1 MFLILRHEKERQAF
15 RKKRIWVKP
24 WVARKTQKGCFRN
37 IFLELQLED
46 PEKYR
51 RCLRMTPDMF
61 EDLVEKLSPLIKR
74 QDTHLRQSISP
85 AERLAVTLR
94 HLATGESQ
102 ESLSYHFRLGQS
114 TISGIIKDTCRA
126 LISVLQEKHLKFPDS
141 ELAWKVI
148 AHDYMQR
155 WNFPNC
161 LGAMDGKHCLID
173 LPLQSGSSYFN
184 YKETFSIMLL
194 GLVDAQLR
202 FIFVDKND
210 INIPPPSSLPGT
222 EQDFPYVIIGDEG
235 FALSTN
241 VLIPYPK
248 EQCTGKKER
257 RIYNYRLSRARRCS
271 ENAFGVMVSRFN
283 ILRSPMRYDP
293 DDVRDIVLAICCLH
307 NMLRSHSVGRIMYT
321 PPGYIDMENEMTGQ
335 FQYGDWR
342 RAQGQGLIQLQHQGS
357 NRHASAALQ
366 MRETLCEYFN
376 NVGRVP
382 WQDEAIH

>member
-161 LGAMDGKHCLID
+161 LGAMDGTNGRVSDKGIWNKCTLKHH
-173 LPLQSGSSYFN
+173 LQ
-184 YKETFSIMLL
+184 
-194 GLVDAQLR
+194 
-202 FIFVDKND
+202 KND